1 MLNVKKIR
9 EDFAVLNKPIKGK
22 PLIYF
27 DNACMSLKPKQ
38 VVDKINEYYNDYPAC
53 GERGKHKLSQKVTE
67 EVWNA
72 RKILQKFINA
82 TSEKDIIFTKNTTES
97 LNIVAQSFG
106 LNQGDVVLTTDK
118 EHNSNLLPWQKMSKL
133 KGIKHEVVIS
143 SPDNTFSMDDF
154 EKRLRENKG
163 KIKLVSMVHTSNM
176 DGTTIPAKE
185 IIKLSHDF
193 GAKVMLD
200 AAQSAPHKELDVRK
214 LDVDFLA
221 FSGHK
226 MLGPAGT
233 GVLYGKAELLEK
245 LAPFVVGGGT
255 VKDSTYES
263 AEWEDV
269 PEKFEPGLQDY
280 AGILGF
286 GAAAKYLMKIG
297 LKNVEEHEY
306 LLNKELSSRLLE
318 LPHIEFTELI
328 GPKEPSLRSG
338 IFSFNI
344 KNMDPHNVAVILDQ
358 SSNIA
363 VRSGAHCVHSWFNA
377 HNLKGSVRASTY
389 LYNTVEEAKFFV
401 EKIKEIVELSK

>member
-9 EDFAVLNKPIKGK
+9 EDFVVLNKPIKGK
-22 PLIYF
+22 SLVYF

-82 TSEKDIIFTKNTTES
+82 KSEKDIIFTKNTTES
-97 LNIVAQSFG
+97 LNIVAQSFA

-118 EHNSNLLPWQKMSKL
+118 EHNSNLLPWQKMTKL
-133 KGIKHEVVIS
+133 KGITHEVVLS
-143 SPDNTFSMDDF
+143 NSDNTFSLDNF
-154 EKRLRENKG
+154 EKKLRENKG
-163 KIKLVSMVHTSNM
+163 KVKLVSMVHTSNM

-214 LDVDFLA
+214 LDVDFIA

-226 MLGPAGT
+226 MLGPTGT
-233 GVLYGKAELLEK
+233 GILYGKPELLEK

-255 VKDSTYES
+255 VKDSTYTT
-263 AEWEDV
+263 AEWEEV
-269 PEKFEPGLQDY
+269 PECFEPGLQDY

-286 GAAAKYLMKIG
+286 GAAAQYLMKLG
-297 LKNVEEHEY
+297 LKNVEEQEY
-306 LLNKELSSRLLE
+306 LLNKEISERLLQ
-318 LPHIEFTELI
+318 LSQIGLI
-328 GPKEPSLRSG
+328 GPKDPKLRAG

-344 KNMDPHNVAVILDQ
+344 KKMDPHTVAVILDQ

-377 HNLKGSVRASTY
+377 HNLKGTVRASTY
-389 LYNTVEEAKFFV
+389 LYNTIEEARFFV
-401 EKIKEIVELSK
+401 EKVKDVMKLSI